1 MGEISKTIQGAG
13 ITSEYSQARLDEL
26 AIQAHTFAVNAAVN
40 MLQLGRVLTEVKALL
55 PHGQWLS
62 WIAQNAG
69 MSDRTAQ
76 DYMRAW
82 RLMGD
87 NPNAAQLGPSKIIA
101 LLATSDEEREAL
113 LNNYDVPA
121 MSTRE
126 LKAAIRAQ
134 REELRAE
141 VKAEAV
147 AEARADMQAAL
158 DASEAAEARSEE
170 ALKEAEARIAALEG
184 TEPNIPQDMLDELE
198 EARRSSDHFAELAR
212 KATSEKAQIERE
224 KRQAEADLAEAN
236 DILREQ
242 QEAMNRVQEEL
253 LNLKSAQARGD
264 SARPSGDDLTIEVFG
279 RAVREFIGLVARMP
293 YMQTTFG
300 AMPQTQKQEYSELL
314 RTVEGWAEGS
324 RRALES
330 VAVEGG
336 VIIGK

>member
-1 MGEISKTIQGAG
+1 MGEISKTIQGG
-13 ITSEYSQARLDEL
+13 MITLDDLAVQA
-26 AIQAHTFAVNAAVN
+26 QMFSCGAAMN
-40 MLQLGRVLTEVKALL
+40 LLQLGRVLTEAKPMI
-55 PHGQWLS
+55 PHGEWRE
-62 WIAQNAG
+62 WVEINAHMPERRAQE
-69 MSDRTAQ
+69 
-76 DYMRAW
+76 YMQAYRKFGIDQ
-82 RLMGD
+82 RI
-87 NPNAAQLGPSKIIA
+87 AQLGPSQIIA
-101 LLATSDEEREAL
+101 LLPMTDEERGEL
-113 LNNYDVPA
+113 LAKNDVSA
-121 MSTRE
+121 MTNRE
-126 LKAAIRAQ
+126 LKEAIRAQ

-141 VKAEAV
+141 VRAEAV
-147 AEARADMQAAL
+147 AEAKEDMQAVL
-158 DASEAAEARSEE
+158 DAAEAAEARSEE

-184 TEPNIPQDMLDELE
+184 TEPSIPQEILDELE
-198 EARRSSDHFAELAR
+198 EARKSSDHFAELAR

-242 QEAMNRVQEEL
+242 QEAMNRAQEEL

-264 SARPSGDDLTIEVFG
+264 SVRPSGDDLTIEVFG

-300 AMPQTQKQEYSELL
+300 AMPQSQKQEYSELL

-336 VIIGK
+336 VIIG